1 MHLHKTTSGSSFEFF
16 HKETLQQLLDILH
29 QKEEFCVQLSGVT
42 GCGKTVILT
51 ELYNEI
57 CSKGKNV
64 LYFNWLQQ
72 GYDHTILEKNDS
84 NLNDVILI
92 VDGIDS
98 MRNLKI
104 QLQHLK
110 NFRKIY
116 VSSQDQNFY
125 KRVDFLHFTD
135 FINITSS
142 TSSPLFTSLVSHYLH
157 SLKIEEST
165 QLYIEILDSIKNLPD
180 NFTKHEI
187 FKRINH
193 YIDSNNLLRDTIVN
207 LDSESTQG
215 YKLGEGLIL
224 NSPKLFIPDKPD
236 IVLPEPIVTDLNTI
250 NTSLLSRVANKPS
263 LIHECT
269 SREFE
274 ELVCEMLDKKGYK
287 VNLTQQTRDGGKD
300 IIIIEDNLIGSFLIY
315 VECKKYAPDRPVGVN
330 LVRELYGTIS
340 ADKATAG
347 LLITTS
353 YFSQDAINFKNQVS
367 HQLSLIDYVKLIS
380 EIQKIC

>member
-165 QLYIEILDSIKNLPD
+165 QLYIEILESIKNLPD

-263 LIHECT
+263 LIHAPLENLKNWFAKCWI
-269 SREFE
+269 R
-274 ELVCEMLDKKGYK
+274 KGIK
-287 VNLTQQTRDGGKD
+287 
-300 IIIIEDNLIGSFLIY
+300 
-315 VECKKYAPDRPVGVN
+315 
-330 LVRELYGTIS
+330 
-340 ADKATAG
+340 
-347 LLITTS
+347 
-353 YFSQDAINFKNQVS
+353 
-367 HQLSLIDYVKLIS
+367 
-380 EIQKIC
+380 

>member
-165 QLYIEILDSIKNLPD
+165 QLYIEILESIKNLPD

-187 FKRINH
+187 YH

>member
-1 MHLHKTTSGSSFEFF
+1 MNSYKSISGSSFEFF
-16 HKETLQQLLDILH
+16 HKETLKQLLDILH
-29 QKEEFCVQLSGVT
+29 KKEEFCVQITGVA
-42 GCGKTVILT
+42 GCGKTVILMK
-51 ELYNEI
+51 LHNEI
-57 CSKGKNV
+57 SSLGKKVMYINSFE
-64 LYFNWLQQ
+64 FN
-72 GYDHTILEKNDS
+72 YNHTMFEKCIAD
-84 NLNDVILI
+84 LKDDDVII
-92 VDGIDS
+92 VDGIDEVQTPTFIL
-98 MRNLKI
+98 NQLKKFKKVYI
-104 QLQHLK
+104 SS
-110 NFRKIY
+110 RKKY
-116 VSSQDQNFY
+116 NYNNDDLN
-125 KRVDFLHFTD
+125 FTD

-165 QLYIEILDSIKNLPD
+165 QLYIEIQESIKNLPD

-207 LDSESTQG
+207 LGSEITQG

-353 YFSQDAINFKNQVS
+353 YFSQDAIKFKNQVS